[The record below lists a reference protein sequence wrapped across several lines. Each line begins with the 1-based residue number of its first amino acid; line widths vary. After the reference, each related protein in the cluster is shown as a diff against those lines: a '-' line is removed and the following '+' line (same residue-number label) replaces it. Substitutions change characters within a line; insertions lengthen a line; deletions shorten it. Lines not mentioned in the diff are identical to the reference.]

1 MASESPPLTLF
12 ASMSRPA
19 LALVLLAALASG
31 CATTTPSSP
40 APSPTGD
47 TSSSSVRDALI
58 GRWAM
63 ERVLD
68 DGVDVTA
75 EANPARDRYLVLHAD
90 GTFESGGQPYG
101 RNDGRWIYRDGT
113 RRLGLDSD
121 LGPDNDSV
129 WEVTLRGDVM
139 EWRGVGSDYAR
150 RFRITSR
157 RVR

>member
-1 MASESPPLTLF
+1 MHKFLRGAF
-12 ASMSRPA
+12 AACA
-19 LALVLLAALASG
+19 LALPLLASAASPPKPFSADYEVRRNDQRIG
-31 CATTTPSSP
+31 
-40 APSPTGD
+40 TGQV
-47 TSSSSVRDALI
+47 SLQH
-58 GRWAM
+58 
-63 ERVLD
+63 
-68 DGVDVTA
+68 
-75 EANPARDRYLVLHAD
+75 HAD

-101 RNDGRWIYRDGT
+101 RNDGRWVYRDGT

>member
-1 MASESPPLTLF
+1 
-12 ASMSRPA
+12 
-19 LALVLLAALASG
+19 
-31 CATTTPSSP
+31 
-40 APSPTGD
+40 
-47 TSSSSVRDALI
+47 
-58 GRWAM
+58 M

-68 DGVDVTA
+68 DGVDVSA

-101 RNDGRWIYRDGT
+101 RNDGLWVYRDGT

>member
-1 MASESPPLTLF
+1 MHHGGGVVTQQEAQHTIG
-12 ASMSRPA
+12 A
-19 LALVLLAALASG
+19 LIEAVLGCNALGLGFGQVGGALGQGLNLGLRDVAALAEIL
-31 CATTTPSSP
+31 
-40 APSPTGD
+40 
-47 TSSSSVRDALI
+47 VDA
-58 GRWAM
+58 
-63 ERVLD
+63 
-68 DGVDVTA
+68 
-75 EANPARDRYLVLHAD
+75 
-90 GTFESGGQPYG
+90 
-101 RNDGRWIYRDGT
+101 